1 MVLRSLRKVPPFGTG
16 TSRHPPASIPRRTVP
31 VGVVRVPTIDAAPR
45 VPVVAS
51 VAVVG
56 PGSVGT
62 FFAAHLAAAGHDVV
76 CCARRPFAEYV
87 VESPDSPVTGPARV
101 VTDPAEVAGAGDV
114 VLLTVK
120 AHQTAGAAGWLAALC
135 GPDTAVL
142 VGQNGIE
149 HRERVEPLVGSARV
163 VPTVVYCG
171 AELLAPGHVRHYAHG
186 VLLVETVPEVVAA
199 AFTGSAARVRAVDD
213 WTTEAWRKLGTN
225 VVANGITAL
234 TLRPMSVLR
243 EPDVAALARGL
254 VSECWSVA
262 RAEGAS
268 LAEDD
273 VATMIE
279 LIGNGRGD
287 GGTSMLYD
295 RRAGRATEY
304 DAIHGAVLRYGDRH
318 GIDTPLVRAVHA
330 LLGAIEPG

>member
-1 MVLRSLRKVPPFGTG
+1 VP
-16 TSRHPPASIPRRTVP
+16 A
-31 VGVVRVPTIDAAPR
+31 
-45 VPVVAS
+45 VAS

-62 FFAAHLAAAGHDVV
+62 FFAAHLAAAGNDVV
-76 CCARRPFAEYV
+76 CCARRPFSQYV
-87 VESPDSPVTGPARV
+87 VESPEAPVTGPARV
-101 VTDPAEVAGAGDV
+101 VTGPADVAGRVDV
-114 VLLTVK
+114 VILTVK

-135 GPDTAVL
+135 GPDTVVL
-142 VGQNGIE
+142 VGQNGLE
-149 HRERVEPLVGSARV
+149 HRERVEPLVGAATV

-171 AELLAPGHVRHYAHG
+171 AELLAPGHVRHYARG
-186 VLLVETVPEVVAA
+186 VLLVEDVPDVVAA
-199 AFTGSAARVRAVDD
+199 AFHGSAAQVRAVDD

-243 EPDVAALARGL
+243 EPEVAALARGL
-254 VSECWSVA
+254 LSECWSVA

-268 LAEDD
+268 LTEDD

-279 LIGNGRGD
+279 LVGSGRGD

-304 DAIHGAVLRYGDRH
+304 DAIHGAVLRYAARH
-318 GIDTPLVRAVHA
+318 RIATPLVGAVHA
-330 LLGAIEPG
+330 LLGALEPG